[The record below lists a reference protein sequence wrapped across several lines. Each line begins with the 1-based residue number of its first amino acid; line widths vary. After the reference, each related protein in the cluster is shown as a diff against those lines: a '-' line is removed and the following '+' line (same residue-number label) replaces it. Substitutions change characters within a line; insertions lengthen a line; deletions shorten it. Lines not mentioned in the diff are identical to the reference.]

1 MIGYLEGLVKYKG
14 ERHII
19 VNVAGVGYRVMANV
33 ETLAKLSLGAE
44 AKVWTHL
51 HQREDAI
58 ELYGFLE
65 QNELE
70 LFETLIGVSGV
81 GPRTALSIINV
92 APVETLKRAISSGEL
107 SYFTKVS
114 GIGRKTAEKIMIELR
129 ERFGKATVEGVELKE
144 EQDVLEALESLGYS
158 IRDAREVLRKVPDDV
173 KGTSNRVKEAL
184 KMLGRNNG

>member
-1 MIGYLEGLVKYKG
+1 MIGYLEGDVRYKG
-14 ERHII
+14 EKYII
-19 VNVAGVGYRVMANV
+19 IDVGGIGYRVMANV
-33 ETLAKLSLGAE
+33 ETLAKLSLGAP

-58 ELYGFLE
+58 ELYGFME
-65 QNELE
+65 HNELE

-92 APVETLKRAISSGEL
+92 APVDTLKRAISSGEL

-129 ERFGKATVEGVELKE
+129 EKFGKVAAEGPLLKE

-158 IRDAREVLRKVPDDV
+158 ARDSREALRKVPDSIV
-173 KGTSNRVKEAL
+173 GTSKRIKEAL
-184 KMLGRNNG
+184 KLLGKGNG